1 MKFDSKQS
9 LNDYEDGEEEQESF
23 VGSFTEEEEEE
34 EGCSSDEANIED
46 DCGL

>member
-23 VGSFTEEEEEE
+23 VGSFTEEEE
-34 EGCSSDEANIED
+34 GCSSDEANIED
-46 DCGL
+46 DGGL